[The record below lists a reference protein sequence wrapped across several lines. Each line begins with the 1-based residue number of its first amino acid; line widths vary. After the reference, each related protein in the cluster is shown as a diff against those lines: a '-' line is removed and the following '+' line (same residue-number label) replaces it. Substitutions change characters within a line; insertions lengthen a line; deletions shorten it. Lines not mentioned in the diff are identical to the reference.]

1 MGDVSEF
8 RLDKAAF
15 SVGSLD
21 DPDDTV
27 AYWRSRTPQ
36 ERMAALEMLR
46 QVLYGY
52 DPATAR
58 MERVL
63 TVAYRDEE

>member
-1 MGDVSEF
+1 MSDAREF
-8 RLDKAAF
+8 RLDRSAL

-21 DPDDTV
+21 DPDDAV
-27 AYWRSRTPQ
+27 AYWRSRTPE
-36 ERMAALEMLR
+36 ERMAALEFLR

-52 DPATAR
+52 DPVTAR

-63 TVAYRDEE
+63 TVAYRDEQ

>member
-1 MGDVSEF
+1 MPDVDQF
-8 RLDKAAF
+8 RMDK
-15 SVGSLD
+15 SVLVIGSLD

-27 AYWRSRTPQ
+27 AYWRSRPPE

-46 QVLYGY
+46 QIAYGC

-58 MERVL
+58 LQRVL
-63 TVAYRDEE
+63 EVVQRDWG

>member
-1 MGDVSEF
+1 MGDVTEF
-8 RLDKAAF
+8 RLDKSAL
-15 SVGSLD
+15 SVGSRD

-63 TVAYRDEE
+63 TVVYRDEK

>member
-1 MGDVSEF
+1 MGDVTEF
-8 RLDKAAF
+8 RLDKSAL
-15 SVGSLD
+15 SVVSRD

-27 AYWRSRTPQ
+27 AYWRSRPVE

-63 TVAYRDEE
+63 TVVYRDEE